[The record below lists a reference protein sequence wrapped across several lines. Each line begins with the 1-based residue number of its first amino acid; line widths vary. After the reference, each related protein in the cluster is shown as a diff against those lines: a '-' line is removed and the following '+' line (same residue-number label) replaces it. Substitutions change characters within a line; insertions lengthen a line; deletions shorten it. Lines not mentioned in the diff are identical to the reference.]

1 MRIITGLQP
10 SGKLHVGNY
19 FGAMEPAVR
28 MQESGESFYFLADYH
43 AMSTVHDANTLREN
57 CSNLATDFLAVGLDP
72 EKCVFFR
79 QSAVPEVNE
88 LAWILSTVCPMGLLE
103 RCHSYKDKIAKGFSP
118 SNALFT
124 YPVLM
129 AADILMYDSDL
140 VPVGKDQKQH
150 LEVTRDLA
158 GKMNEQFGE
167 GTCKLPDA
175 LIAEITAIVP
185 GLDGQKMSKS
195 YNNTLP
201 IFGEEKAVR
210 KLIMRIPTDSTPV
223 EDPKPTEG
231 SVILQ
236 LYKLFASA
244 QGYED
249 MVRGFQNGGCGYG
262 DFKKRLF
269 DAYWEYFRPARERRA
284 ELEQAKQPQQKAS
297 ETPKGAAP
305 VHERPVTAK
314 QPEDFRHHAG
324 KPAMQPASL
333 SIRER
338 GQVPYGETVA
348 EQASVPV
355 VKAASIHHEQ
365 TPPVRTERQIIPSA
379 SLSQPNERQ
388 KTAPTITQAT
398 PRPAR
403 PVQNDTAP
411 VIPERKRAA
420 PAVKESNF
428 TIRRTTA
435 RKEWTKTVKA
445 AAKQK
450 KGEKP

>member
-175 LIAEITAIVP
+175 LIAESTAIVP
-185 GLDGQKMSKS
+185 GLDGQK
-195 YNNTLP
+195 
-201 IFGEEKAVR
+201 
-210 KLIMRIPTDSTPV
+210 IPTDSTPV

-244 QGYED
+244 QGYEN
-249 MVRGFQNGGCGYG
+249 MVRDFQNGGCGYG

-284 ELEQAKQPQQKAS
+284 ELEANQDYVRRTLEEGARKAR
-297 ETPKGAAP
+297 ET
-305 VHERPVTAK
+305 
-314 QPEDFRHHAG
+314 
-324 KPAMQPASL
+324 
-333 SIRER
+333 
-338 GQVPYGETVA
+338 
-348 EQASVPV
+348 ASVV
-355 VKAASIHHEQ
+355 LDR
-365 TPPVRTERQIIPSA
+365 VR
-379 SLSQPNERQ
+379 
-388 KTAPTITQAT
+388 
-398 PRPAR
+398 
-403 PVQNDTAP
+403 
-411 VIPERKRAA
+411 RAVGLA
-420 PAVKESNF
+420 
-428 TIRRTTA
+428 
-435 RKEWTKTVKA
+435 
-445 AAKQK
+445 
-450 KGEKP
+450 

>member
-28 MQESGESFYFLADYH
+28 MQERGESYYFLADYH
-43 AMSTVHDANTLREN
+43 AMSTVHDAEALREN
-57 CSNLATDFLAVGLDP
+57 CKNLATDFLAVGLDP
-72 EKCVFFR
+72 GKCVFFR
-79 QSAVPEVNE
+79 QSSVPEVNE
-88 LAWILSTVCPMGLLE
+88 LAWILGTVCPVGLLE

-175 LIAEITAIVP
+175 LIAESTAIVP
-185 GLDGQKMSKS
+185 GLDGQKMSKI

-210 KLIMRIPTDSTPV
+210 KLIMKIPTDSTPV

-244 QGYED
+244 EGYED
-249 MVRGFQNGGCGYG
+249 MVRDFKNGGCGYG

-284 ELEQAKQPQQKAS
+284 ELEANQDYVHRTLEEGARKAR
-297 ETPKGAAP
+297 ET
-305 VHERPVTAK
+305 
-314 QPEDFRHHAG
+314 
-324 KPAMQPASL
+324 
-333 SIRER
+333 
-338 GQVPYGETVA
+338 
-348 EQASVPV
+348 ASVV
-355 VKAASIHHEQ
+355 LDR
-365 TPPVRTERQIIPSA
+365 VR
-379 SLSQPNERQ
+379 
-388 KTAPTITQAT
+388 
-398 PRPAR
+398 
-403 PVQNDTAP
+403 
-411 VIPERKRAA
+411 RA
-420 PAVKESNF
+420 VGL
-428 TIRRTTA
+428 I
-435 RKEWTKTVKA
+435 
-445 AAKQK
+445 
-450 KGEKP
+450 